1 MNERLLKCQVLM
13 FYPLRKKSIEGGG
26 RVGGGC
32 ILPPLYVRG
41 LKGLMIRV
49 LILIEEIFYSL
60 ETMKVAVIVI
70 VALLSYF
77 QASPVGHTHSVIS
90 SNGCFFLDLSMC
102 RRWNGQFRRDK
113 TLNITIMEM
122 NYYAQL
128 NYLRTGQ
135 RTSQGNEWL
144 KIILLKTVKECLAQ
158 RADA

>member
-1 MNERLLKCQVLM
+1 M
-13 FYPLRKKSIEGGG
+13 G
-26 RVGGGC
+26 GGGC

-49 LILIEEIFYSL
+49 LILTEEIFYSL

-70 VALLSYF
+70 VALLSCF
-77 QASPVGHTHSVIS
+77 SSPVGHTHSVIS

-102 RRWNGQFRRDK
+102 RGWNGQFRRDK

-122 NYYAQL
+122 NYDAQL

-135 RTSQGNEWL
+135 RTGQRNEWL

-158 RADA
+158 KADA

>member
-1 MNERLLKCQVLM
+1 MSGADVLSS
-13 FYPLRKKSIEGGG
+13 KKKIHWGGW
-26 RVGGGC
+26 VGVVASS
-32 ILPPLYVRG
+32 PPLYVRG
-41 LKGLMIRV
+41 LRAYLDWRN
-49 LILIEEIFYSL
+49 LLFL
-60 ETMKVAVIVI
+60 RTMKVAVIVI
-70 VALLSYF
+70 VALLSCF

-122 NYYAQL
+122 NYDAQL

-135 RTSQGNEWL
+135 RTGQRNEWL

-158 RADA
+158 KADA